1 MPSCLVLESI
11 IQDPVHKGG
20 NHHKDPMILFSLTSS
35 RIDSIRARQ
44 YLARLILC
52 IYEC

>member
-11 IQDPVHKGG
+11 IQDPVSKGG
-20 NHHKDPMILFSLTSS
+20 NHHEDPMILFALTSS

-44 YLARLILC
+44 FLARLILR